1 MDGVRAVESWTGGG
15 GGVVIDGGGRKSGG
29 VKWNNFRSIMCLQ
42 VSRVQCHQA
51 VVLWCLNYSNFV
63 CLSLVML

>member
-1 MDGVRAVESWTGGG
+1 
-15 GGVVIDGGGRKSGG
+15 
-29 VKWNNFRSIMCLQ
+29 MCLQ

-63 CLSLVML
+63 CLSLVMYSVLQERILPIRQCNNVSVVKEK